1 MIHKYE
7 YNNMFLNE
15 SEMNLHDKNPEIYKE
30 LDDFSEKHQC
40 EITVIHFVSAL
51 SKNPDQ
57 MYVDFELRCDKEI
70 TRSILD
76 EIYSRRYLVPMIFHK
91 DLLDIEEIKRDFFS
105 SRR

>member
-15 SEMNLHDKNPEIYKE
+15 SEMDLHDKNLEIYNE
-30 LDDFSEKHQC
+30 LDYLSKKYQC
-40 EITVIHFVSAL
+40 EITIIHFVSAH
-51 SKNPDQ
+51 SRNYDQ
-57 MYVDFELRCDKEI
+57 MYADFELRCDKEI
-70 TRSILD
+70 VRSILGG
-76 EIYSRRYLVPMIFHK
+76 IYSRRYLVPMIFHK